1 MGSLSPQA
9 FTIISINFPQSLK
22 SNPKVSFYNYLYS
35 FRSRRKKY
43 FINSVKN
50 AAFFDLCFE
59 FKSIHERSTRVSLFF
74 DVSMSRVQCR
84 RWDQISPR
92 IRVAC
97 IWPNANVVHLLIP
110 SYPPPSFLLSFVFP
124 TAYRVQ
130 TTALLLWLMG
140 KEEAALLLAAHQ
152 PLHNVSTRPSLI
164 SSLCPTSKL
173 TNSSGSDSSDNNLG
187 GQVIM
192 SN

>member
-1 MGSLSPQA
+1 MKPNTKSLILQLLV
-9 FTIISINFPQSLK
+9 QWW
-22 SNPKVSFYNYLYS
+22 Y
-35 FRSRRKKY
+35 
-43 FINSVKN
+43 

-140 KEEAALLLAAHQ
+140 KEEAALLLGQ
-152 PLHNVSTRPSLI
+152 RI
-164 SSLCPTSKL
+164 SLC
-173 TNSSGSDSSDNNLG
+173 
-187 GQVIM
+187 IM
-192 SN
+192 SVQDLLLSRLFAPHQNWQIVLGVTVATIT

>member
-43 FINSVKN
+43 FKNSVKN

-59 FKSIHERSTRVSLFF
+59 FKSIHEQSTRVSLFF

-97 IWPNANVVHLLIP
+97 LWPNANVVHLLIP

-130 TTALLLWLMG
+130 TTAPFMANGKRRSHDGGADTASLQLCIMSVQDLLLSRLF
-140 KEEAALLLAAHQ
+140 APHQ
-152 PLHNVSTRPSLI
+152 NWQIV
-164 SSLCPTSKL
+164 
-173 TNSSGSDSSDNNLG
+173 LG
-187 GQVIM
+187 VTVATIT
-192 SN
+192 